1 MITYKCR
8 NCGAQLK
15 LSDAGGF
22 TCPYCGSRAFMS
34 DSELKGNNEFRKK
47 MVTYYS
53 ARAMEK
59 ENDYSGDTLWEETG
73 RVEYIMENGSELTI
87 AYMDKYEYPRMTC
100 YLAMKNVVYI
110 FDNSICCNVFKIFFR
125 CYNYKCITIFRYT
138 TF

>member
-22 TCPYCGSRAFMS
+22 TCPYCGSRSFMS

-73 RVEYIMENGSELTI
+73 RVEYIMENGSELT
-87 AYMDKYEYPRMTC
+87 
-100 YLAMKNVVYI
+100 
-110 FDNSICCNVFKIFFR
+110 
-125 CYNYKCITIFRYT
+125 
-138 TF
+138 